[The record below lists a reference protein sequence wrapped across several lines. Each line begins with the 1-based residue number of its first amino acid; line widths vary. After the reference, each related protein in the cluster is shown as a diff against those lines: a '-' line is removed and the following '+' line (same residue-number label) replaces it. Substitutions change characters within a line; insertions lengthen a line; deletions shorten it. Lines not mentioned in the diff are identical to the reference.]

1 MLPYLEVPSIH
12 PDGSFRK
19 VIHPNELEIEWPDTV
34 VLGEGESSEG
44 PVKGAPCACDLAL
57 VHEELAVVQP
67 DARHLCVCLCVCACL
82 CLCPCVEGGKGDL
95 LIQMD

>member
-19 VIHPNELEIEWPDTV
+19 VIHPNELEIEWPDAV
-34 VLGEGESSEG
+34 VLGEGEGSEG
-44 PVKGAPCACDLAL
+44 TVKGASCACDLAL
-57 VHEELAVVQP
+57 VHKELAVIQP
-67 DARHLCVCLCVCACL
+67 DARHLCVCVCVWR
-82 CLCPCVEGGKGDL
+82 GGEGDL

>member
-1 MLPYLEVPSIH
+1 MLSYLEIPSIH

-67 DARHLCVCLCVCACL
+67 DARHLCVCVCL